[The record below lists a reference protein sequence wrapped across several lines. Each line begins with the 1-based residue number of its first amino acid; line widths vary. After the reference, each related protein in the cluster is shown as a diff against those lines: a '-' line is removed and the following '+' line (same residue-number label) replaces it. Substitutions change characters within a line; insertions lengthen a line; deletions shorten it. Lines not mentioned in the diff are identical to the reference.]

1 MARFF
6 VLTLFIFAL
15 LLALTGC
22 RAPECQQMKECCAAV
37 EDLDGLGGACVDI
50 ASDTRD
56 PQTCRE
62 VVRTIGYMLDDRDRS
77 RPEACQL

>member
-1 MARFF
+1 MTRIF
-6 VLTLFIFAL
+6 VLTVFASIFL
-15 LLALTGC
+15 LVLTGC
-22 RAPECQQMKECCAAV
+22 RAPECQQMSECCSAV
-37 EDLDGLGGACVDI
+37 DDLDGVGGACVDI

-77 RPEACQL
+77 LPEACKL